1 MTPDQ
6 LSSAHHARLAYVYIR
21 QSSLHQVLHHLESQ
35 RRQRSLVERAVQLGW
50 MPERVQVLDEDLGQ
64 SGARSQR
71 RSGFERLLAAV
82 AVGEVGI
89 IFSLEVSRIS
99 RGNRNWYH
107 LLDILVRSPTR

>member
-6 LSSAHHARLAYVYIR
+6 LSSAHRTRLAYVYIR
-21 QSSLHQVLHHLESQ
+21 QSSPHQVLHHRESQ

-99 RGNRNWYH
+99 RGNRNYH

>member
-1 MTPDQ
+1 MTPEQ
-6 LSSAHHARLAYVYIR
+6 ISSAHHARLAYVYIR
-21 QSSLHQVLHHLESQ
+21 QSSLQQVLHHLESQ
-35 RRQRSLVERAVQLGW
+35 RRQRALVERAVQLGW

-71 RSGFERLLAAV
+71 RSGFEHLLAAV

-99 RGNRNWYH
+99 RGNRNW
-107 LLDILVRSPTR
+107 